1 LQNSIHST
9 TTAVFSLGFSFTA
22 LTLLNAISLLIKH
35 GLIQLLRSTRSEGN
49 WVDTFA
55 LICVKQIAR
64 GISHQQGRFYVSL
77 EGLLGSW
84 RKEGFLPAYLALL
97 KRVG

>member
-1 LQNSIHST
+1 
-9 TTAVFSLGFSFTA
+9 
-22 LTLLNAISLLIKH
+22 LLFGILLPLSSVRNH
-35 GLIQLLRSTRSEGN
+35 IQLRADFGEQVSPIQLSRSTRSEGN